1 MTFKFRIF
9 QIGYLEGEVSPHLE
23 REKRENSILVEALL
37 LLPGV
42 LGVGQLNGDGK
53 DPNTRGKA

>member
-1 MTFKFRIF
+1 M
-9 QIGYLEGEVSPHLE
+9 YLEGEVSSHLE

-37 LLPGV
+37 LLPSV
-42 LGVGQLNGDGK
+42 LGVDQVNGDAK